1 MPHVVGGKE
10 EYSFEY
16 LDLSPDFAK
25 QVLCE
30 QISQPPGASVSS
42 RIKGDNTISI
52 ASFWWGLHKMKET
65 MGKPLSPGAWDMR
78 GT

>member
-1 MPHVVGGKE
+1 MSELKETLVQGPPSLLWKMPHVVGGKE

-30 QISQPPGASVSS
+30 RISQLPGASVSS

-52 ASFWWGLHKMKET
+52 ASFW
-65 MGKPLSPGAWDMR
+65 
-78 GT
+78 